1 MSEFISA
8 PVGFLDDHAHSL
20 TTKDSKGPQGGA
32 YNDVNYD
39 CFLSIPRRQEDDG
52 KHGNEQQQNSHHD
65 KHWNRAFERI

>member
-8 PVGFLDDHAHSL
+8 PVGFLDGHAHSL

-52 KHGNEQQQNSHHD
+52 KHGNGQQQNSHHD

>member
-8 PVGFLDDHAHSL
+8 PVGFLDGYAHSL

-52 KHGNEQQQNSHHD
+52 KHGNGQQQNSHYN